1 MSLADI
7 DECELGIN
15 NCHENST
22 CVDVVGSFVCICNNG
37 FDGDGVNCTS
47 KRFLHILA
55 KGGNVSL
62 NVFFIRELW
71 TQ

>member
-22 CVDVVGSFVCICNNG
+22 CVDVVGSFVCTCNNG
-37 FDGDGVNCTS
+37 FDGDGVNCTRGS
-47 KRFLHILA
+47 CT
-55 KGGNVSL
+55 SL
-62 NVFFIRELW
+62 QMEGMSPLMFFF
-71 TQ
+71 